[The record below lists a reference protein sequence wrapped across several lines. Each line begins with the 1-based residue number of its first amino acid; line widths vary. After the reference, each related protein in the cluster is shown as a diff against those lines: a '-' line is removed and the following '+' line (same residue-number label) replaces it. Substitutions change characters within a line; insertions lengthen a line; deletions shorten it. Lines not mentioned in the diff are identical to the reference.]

1 MPVKIR
7 IKLVPPKIENVFY
20 PFSDAISSQQT
31 TNNARGL
38 TRPRRWG
45 NGGFGRATCDMRR
58 AQPTC
63 DMRHATVASRKVVM
77 SLAHVACRTSHV
89 LSARRILLRLWR
101 VQRAVGARVDFEKF
115 PNLAKPTCGV
125 NEDVLSYSRFCIRGR
140 IVGWRK
146 GSPSGGEVPAIFI
159 L

>member
-1 MPVKIR
+1 MVVLDVR
-7 IKLVPPKIENVFY
+7 
-20 PFSDAISSQQT
+20 
-31 TNNARGL
+31 
-38 TRPRRWG
+38 
-45 NGGFGRATCDMRR
+45 RATRDMRDR
-58 AQPTC
+58 LST
-63 DMRHATVASRKVVM
+63 MRHATAASRKVVM

-101 VQRAVGARVDFEKF
+101 AERAAGARVDFEKF